1 MPAMRYRRLGSTDL
15 TVSEV
20 GFGCARIG
28 GFLQGGDRAD
38 GVRLLRS
45 ALDHGI
51 TLFDTSSMYTQG
63 ESERRLGEAFAGARE
78 SVVIATKAGY
88 VLPAQRRLLA
98 PLKPLLRPLIRRTR
112 LSGARLPP
120 ALRGALSQDFSPAHL
135 IRSAEQSLRR
145 LRTDRIDLLQLHS
158 PPSEMLEN
166 GDILEPLERLRQEGK
181 VRHYG
186 VSCETTADALLCL
199 RLPGISSIQVRLSL
213 LDGTALAEALPR
225 AAQRE
230 LGVIARECYA
240 GGLLSRSPTGVDL
253 ATVVAEGPS
262 HRQALDRLR
271 DCERLASEFGR
282 PLPELALH
290 FVLAQ
295 PGVSVTLLGMRHQAH
310 LAGNLVHL
318 AAPALEAEE
327 MRRSATAGLGRSCA
341 ASPPAPPP
349 AAV

>member
-1 MPAMRYRRLGSTDL
+1 MRDRRLGGTDL

-20 GFGCARIG
+20 GFGCARLG
-28 GFLQGGDRAD
+28 GLFQGDDRAG
-38 GVRLLRS
+38 GVRLLRT

-63 ESERRLGEAFAGARE
+63 ESERLLGEAFAGARE

-98 PLKPLLRPLIRRTR
+98 PLKPLLRPLIRRAR
-112 LSGARLPP
+112 LRGAQLPP

-166 GDILEPLERLRQEGK
+166 GDLLEPLERLRQQGK

-186 VSCETTADALLCL
+186 VSCETTADVLLCL
-199 RLPGISSIQVRLSL
+199 RLPEISSVQVRLSL
-213 LDGTALAEALPR
+213 LDGSALAEALPG
-225 AAQRE
+225 AARRG

-240 GGLLSRSPTGVDL
+240 GGLLSTPAAGVDL
-253 ATVVAEGPS
+253 DTVVPEGPS
-262 HRQALDRLR
+262 HRRTLDRLR
-271 DCERLASEFGR
+271 ECERLAGRLGR
-282 PLPELALH
+282 PLPELALQ
-290 FVLAQ
+290 FVLGQ

-318 AAPALEAEE
+318 AAPALSAEE
-327 MRRSATAGLGRSCA
+327 MRRSATAALGRSCA
-341 ASPPAPPP
+341 ASPPAPP